1 MHSKANDELDC
12 TVGRIKWKEGG
23 SAHQIIWRRQF
34 SGCLLFVPS
43 EGVMIHSQLRQK
55 SSVFLRMASVSMVA
69 DTLTVN
75 LIFCSMF
82 LISDSNFCSA
92 GPHTPIFYRTHEV
105 CSICHSCF
113 GFILGLMND

>member
-23 SAHQIIWRRQF
+23 SVHQIIWRRQF

-55 SSVFLRMASVSMVA
+55 SSVFLR
-69 DTLTVN
+69 N
-75 LIFCSMF
+75 
-82 LISDSNFCSA
+82 SDSGLFLLR
-92 GPHTPIFYRTHEV
+92 GPRWLLSPW
-105 CSICHSCF
+105 
-113 GFILGLMND
+113 